1 MTILLIGGMHQGK
14 RALAARLFGLS
25 ETDFA
30 DGATCTREE
39 LSAAPALDGL
49 HRLTRRMLAAGEE
62 PATLQPLLEDKIVL
76 CDQLGCGVVPADRAS
91 DDWREATGRLC
102 CDLAARAELV
112 VRVTA
117 GLPQVLKGALP
128 CD

>member
-1 MTILLIGGMHQGK
+1 MTVLLIGGMHQGK

-25 ETDFA
+25 EADFA
-30 DGATCTREE
+30 DGASCTRET
-39 LSAAPALDGL
+39 LSAAPAIDGL
-49 HRLTRRMLAAGEE
+49 HRLTWRMLEAGEN
-62 PATLQPLLEDKIVL
+62 PADLLPLLEDKIVL

-112 VRVTA
+112 IRVTA
-117 GLPQVLKGALP
+117 GLPQVLKGELS